1 MPSRLNT
8 LMLEELTE
16 KFRGMRDC
24 VFVDFT
30 GLDGRKAAELRNQL
44 ESTCGDEAAFL
55 VVKGALARRALS
67 AGGCLL
73 EDDADLDTFFTGP
86 TAVAFGPGDP
96 VEVVRTVFD
105 WGKKEKL
112 LSFKGGLLDGRPLA
126 ADAVGALAL
135 IPPKPVLMAQVVGT
149 IAAPLSGLLGV
160 AQGTIRKL
168 LGLADALA
176 KQKAE
181 AS

>member
-16 KFRGMRDC
+16 KFRGVRDC

-30 GLDGRKAAELRNQL
+30 GLDGRKAADLRNQL
-44 ESTCGDEAAFL
+44 EKTCGEEAAFL
-55 VVKGALARRALS
+55 VVKGALARRALVE
-67 AGGCLL
+67 GGSVL
-73 EDDADLDTFFTGP
+73 EPDADLDAFFTGP
-86 TAVAFGPGDP
+86 TAVAYGPGDP
-96 VEVVRTVFD
+96 VEVVRTIFD
-105 WGKKEKL
+105 WGKKENL
-112 LSFKGGLLDGRPLA
+112 LRFKGGLLDGRPLA

-135 IPPKPVLMAQVVGT
+135 IPPKHILMAQVIGT

-168 LGLADALA
+168 LGLADALV
-176 KQKAE
+176 KKKSE